1 MIRWYRLI
9 SRNEVIESQLPQQ
22 YLNEYINGLPVRID
36 LSQVIYSDS
45 VTISNINVIYDGH
58 AMPSRLRGRGYTY
71 VVDDKYGVVERNDG
85 FIYLGVKIE
94 S

>member
-1 MIRWYRLI
+1 MLFRLCGCG
-9 SRNEVIESQLPQQ
+9 
-22 YLNEYINGLPVRID
+22 YI
-36 LSQVIYSDS
+36 
-45 VTISNINVIYDGH
+45 
-58 AMPSRLRGRGYTY
+58 Y